1 MSQNPFTMDESFSQA
16 VTEPQRPNRL
26 SQNGQ
31 TIAILVYGSLVLA
44 GFFFGIVTGYAPS
57 ARPEP
62 KPVPVA
68 KKEPEPVRPTPK
80 PSPKITPSSEPKPEP
95 STEPEPEPKLDP
107 KPELKPDPKP
117 EPKAD
122 TRPKPEPK
130 PEPDPEPKVEP
141 KKIDAPPKKEDM
153 VAVKAVSFEKDVK
166 PILRTY
172 CFNCHG
178 AAGKPKGDV
187 DLTSLAAIFDP
198 KNPKIVEPGNPKA
211 SALLLTIEDMSMP
224 PQGPRPG
231 KGETEII
238 RNWILSGAKP

>member
-1 MSQNPFTMDESFSQA
+1 MSQNPFTTDESFSQA
-16 VTEPQRPNRL
+16 VTEPVRPNRL

-31 TIAILVYGSLVLA
+31 TIAILVYGSLVLT

-62 KPVPVA
+62 RPAPVA
-68 KKEPEPVRPTPK
+68 RKEPEPVRPTPK
-80 PSPKITPSSEPKPEP
+80 PSPRITPSSEPKPEP
-95 STEPEPEPKLDP
+95 SAEPEPE
-107 KPELKPDPKP
+107 PKP

-122 TRPKPEPK
+122 TRPKPEPEPEPK
-130 PEPDPEPKVEP
+130 PEPKPELKVDPKVEP
-141 KKIDAPPKKEDM
+141 KKIDTPPKKDDT
-153 VAVKAVSFEKDVK
+153 VAVKAVSFERDVK

-198 KNPKIVEPGNPKA
+198 KNPKTVEPGDPKR